1 MHSSI
6 KQIRLYAAHPNRR
19 MLIWNPVEGERAR
32 EERMLFPMVHSPIR
46 SREKALPMQKLSF
59 SQIVL
64 LVVLGGLLVLTGIW
78 AISVWNASGD
88 AVMDKHGWIALGLGT
103 FFSLLVGCG
112 LMALMFFSSR
122 SGHDDA
128 ADPFRKRRRPPAE

>member
-1 MHSSI
+1 
-6 KQIRLYAAHPNRR
+6 
-19 MLIWNPVEGERAR
+19 ML
-32 EERMLFPMVHSPIR
+32 LPMVHSPIR
-46 SREKALPMQKLSF
+46 SRTERTPPMQKLSF
-59 SQIVL
+59 SQIAI
-64 LVVLGGLLVLTGIW
+64 LVVLGSLLVLTGVW

-88 AVMDKHGWIALGLGT
+88 AVMDNHGWIALGLGT

-128 ADPFRKRRRPPAE
+128 ADPFRRSRKLPAE